1 MEVELRFSFVLFL
14 LLMSSVNEYRLGV
27 DNKLDEEKL
36 QGCQW
41 MTTIKW
47 MKKKKQGCEW
57 MTTIRWMKKKYRNES
72 LRVEVISFT
81 VIYHREMIIIIGVK
95 WMKKEKRWM

>member
-1 MEVELRFSFVLFL
+1 MDVENKVDE
-14 LLMSSVNEYRLGV
+14 NE
-27 DNKLDEEKL
+27 K
-36 QGCQW
+36 QGCEW

-57 MTTIRWMKKKYRNES
+57 MTKIRWIKRNTGMWVDVESMDGS

-81 VIYHREMIIIIGVK
+81 EI
-95 WMKKEKRWM
+95 

>member
-1 MEVELRFSFVLFL
+1 MDD
-14 LLMSSVNEYRLGV
+14 
-27 DNKLDEEKL
+27 DNKVDEEE
-36 QGCQW
+36 
-41 MTTIKW
+41 
-47 MKKKKQGCEW
+47 KQGCEW

-81 VIYHREMIIIIGVK
+81 VIYHREMIIICVK